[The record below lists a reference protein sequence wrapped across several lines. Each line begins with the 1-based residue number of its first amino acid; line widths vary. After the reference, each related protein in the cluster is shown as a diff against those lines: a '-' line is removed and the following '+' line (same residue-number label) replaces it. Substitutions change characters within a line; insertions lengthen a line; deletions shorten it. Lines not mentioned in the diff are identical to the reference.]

1 MHVLLFCCIGT
12 IGRPESGHSCPIKS
26 RRLHRFIA
34 DNRDHK
40 PTHASFQ
47 KQSQSHRHQFEC
59 FDLAVGVDDTD
70 TPLAIPQ
77 YEMKERNQLPTHT
90 STVHP
95 RTTTLAKQP
104 FAISRAVAQ
113 PTGVEQ
119 PRYSKPL
126 PVAVED
132 LQASVLQP
140 PAGTHAFVRSVVVV
154 DGFLASTFSSLP
166 FATGCKR
173 SVSVPMR
180 ILPMNWQLRSK
191 DFR

>member
-77 YEMKERNQLPTHT
+77 YEMKERNQLPSHT

-104 FAISRAVAQ
+104 FAISRAVAHQ
-113 PTGVEQ
+113 PEW
-119 PRYSKPL
+119 
-126 PVAVED
+126 
-132 LQASVLQP
+132 
-140 PAGTHAFVRSVVVV
+140 
-154 DGFLASTFSSLP
+154 SSLDTP
-166 FATGCKR
+166 SLCLLQSKICRQAFCSRQPALMHSCEAWSWSMAFWRAR
-173 SVSVPMR
+173 SR
-180 ILPMNWQLRSK
+180 AFRSQPGAR
-191 DFR
+191 DQCQCQ